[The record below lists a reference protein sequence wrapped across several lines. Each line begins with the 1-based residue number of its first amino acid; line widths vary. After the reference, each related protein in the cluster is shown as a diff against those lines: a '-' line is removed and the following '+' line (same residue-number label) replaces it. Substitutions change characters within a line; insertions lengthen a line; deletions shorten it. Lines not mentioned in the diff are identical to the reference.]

1 MPPLSQEQLTAEFLK
16 WTEHITTVENPS
28 VLFELNFSFAYLRH
42 AMIKIAYE
50 LAFLWLGES
59 YLDDQSAADLRAAI
73 REPNP
78 ASTDHLDAYVGDA
91 DACDA
96 FKPWSADKTH
106 HLAYSTVP
114 GDHGIAIAVRVFD
127 IYAAVVSVT
136 KDAARYLAGSDAR
149 TKLRFLSIEPVSGD
163 SQYAFHG
170 RDALS
175 TATIEGTSASF
186 KRLRRARRV
195 VEDHAEVGKGRKGVA
210 KPHRPCLAHTAR
222 TCSSVANSPRAAAAF
237 EAAIAG
243 ATCGGARDISP
254 AAAGELPEP
263 AERAALPAKRRAGS
277 VRYAPKRRQ
286 RWCSSAGWRSCRGFE
301 PIRRRDRGFESG
313 FPPAGSRNLS
323 LLRPVNRRNYLR
335 PPEIGGKD
343 GSHLG

>member
-16 WTEHITTVENPS
+16 WTQHITTVENPS
-28 VLFELNFSFAYLRH
+28 VLFELTFSFAYLRH

-59 YLDDQSAADLRAAI
+59 YLDDQSAADLRSAI

-127 IYAAVVSVT
+127 IHAAVVSVT

-149 TKLRFLSIEPVSGD
+149 TKLRFLSIEPVSGEIRNTPFMD
-163 SQYAFHG
+163 EM
-170 RDALS
+170 LS
-175 TATIEGTSASF
+175 LQR
-186 KRLRRARRV
+186 RLRAPLQASSGSDER
-195 VEDHAEVGKGRKGVA
+195 GV
-210 KPHRPCLAHTAR
+210 
-222 TCSSVANSPRAAAAF
+222 
-237 EAAIAG
+237 
-243 ATCGGARDISP
+243 
-254 AAAGELPEP
+254 
-263 AERAALPAKRRAGS
+263 
-277 VRYAPKRRQ
+277 
-286 RWCSSAGWRSCRGFE
+286 
-301 PIRRRDRGFESG
+301 
-313 FPPAGSRNLS
+313 
-323 LLRPVNRRNYLR
+323 
-335 PPEIGGKD
+335 
-343 GSHLG
+343 